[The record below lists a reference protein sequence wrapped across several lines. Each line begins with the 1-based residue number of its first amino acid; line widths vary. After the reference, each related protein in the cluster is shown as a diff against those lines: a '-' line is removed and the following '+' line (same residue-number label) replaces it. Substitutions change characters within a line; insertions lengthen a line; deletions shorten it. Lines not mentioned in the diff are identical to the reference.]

1 MTKINREMLHRR
13 WVHAHEEDTE
23 EEMVFRPAEYKL
35 PPSRGRMAFELQ
47 PDGTF
52 REEGLGAADVP
63 EQAGGSWELE
73 DEERIVLGGGATG
86 GVPRIMPIASCSSE
100 RLVIRKRASQ

>member
-1 MTKINREMLHRR
+1 MAKIKRDALHRR

-23 EEMVFRPAEYKL
+23 EELVFRPAEYEL
-35 PPSRGRMAFELQ
+35 PPSRGRMAFELR

-63 EQAGGSWELE
+63 EQASGSWKLE
-73 DEERIVLGGGATG
+73 DEERIVLSGGATG
-86 GVPRIMPIASCSSE
+86 GVPRVMSISSCSSE
-100 RLVIRKRASQ
+100 RLVILKRNPR